1 MNSQTEE
8 IKINL
13 IINNKSFSATLENNE
28 TTRELVNMFP
38 LELNMDDLNSNEKY
52 NYLDSNLT
60 TNIRFELVN

>member
-28 TTRELVNMFP
+28 TRRELVNMFP